1 MSLTRE
7 LVEARL
13 NDLQARL
20 ASAVNQRDE
29 AAQLVFALSGAI
41 QDAQWFLSQ
50 FPPELAVV
58 PDEPEQNNE

>member
-13 NDLQARL
+13 NDLQASY
-20 ASAVNQRDE
+20 ASAE
-29 AAQLVFALSGAI
+29 ARREEASRLVVALDGAI

-50 FPPELAVV
+50 FPPELAAV